1 MKKLIP
7 NISKMVMGGEPP
19 RKPIYVSDENDKRLK
34 SYRDSLD
41 AYDTGQQSYKFGKQI
56 YDQVRK
62 PINDEFRKNYT
73 IKQIKN
79 NHREKN
85 PYGDTGIYPIS
96 GYTEKY
102 IQKPTSLKDKLFG
115 NTPNKYYVGND
126 KKLYDPAGTTWS
138 VFAKPVQP
146 VEYRPKVTPTVITK
160 SKVIPKVTP
169 TVNNKKIQMETN
181 KIDTVPKITNFE
193 QRIQNPVL
201 NMHNKDGTTSTHKM
215 MSFEADG
222 KYYAA
227 PTIVEQN
234 GKLVELTKDEAFK
247 YAMKN
252 KEYKEFKTD
261 KEAKDYA
268 NNGYKK
274 GTPLS
279 QTSPTPL
286 TKKQYYEV
294 PDANGKNVLLTPEQ
308 FSRMSSGSKN
318 DLMSKSP
325 IMNKPKYFY
334 EMNSNG
340 KRQLVPENKIREYMQ
355 TKNK

>member
-7 NISKMVMGGEPP
+7 NISKMAIGGEPP
-19 RKPIYVSDENDKRLK
+19 KGVKPIYVSDENDKRLK

-41 AYDTGQQSYKFGKQI
+41 AYNTGQQSYKFGKQI

-102 IQKPTSLKDKLFG
+102 IQKPISLKNKLFG

-126 KKLYDPAGTTWS
+126 KSLYEPVGTTWS
-138 VFAKPVQP
+138 VFAKPIQP
-146 VEYRPKVTPTVITK
+146 VEYRPKVTPTVVAKPK
-160 SKVIPKVTP
+160 SRVIPKITP
-169 TVNNKKIQMETN
+169 IASNKKIQMETT
-181 KIDTVPKITNFE
+181 KLDTT
-193 QRIQNPVL
+193 PVVQ
-201 NMHNKDGTTSTHKM
+201 
-215 MSFEADG
+215 
-222 KYYAA
+222 
-227 PTIVEQN
+227 PT
-234 GKLVELTKDEAFK
+234 L
-247 YAMKN
+247 
-252 KEYKEFKTD
+252 KT
-261 KEAKDYA
+261 
-268 NNGYKK
+268 
-274 GTPLS
+274 P
-279 QTSPTPL
+279 PIPL

-294 PDANGKNVLLTPEQ
+294 PDANGKVTLLTPEQ
-308 FSRMSSGSKN
+308 FSRMSSGNKN

-334 EMNSNG
+334 EMNNSG
-340 KRQLVPENKIREYMQ
+340 KRQLVPESKIREYMQ

>member
-7 NISKMVMGGEPP
+7 NISKMAMGGEPP
-19 RKPIYVSDENDKRLK
+19 RKTIYVSNKNNSKLK
-34 SYRDSLD
+34 SYQDSL
-41 AYDTGQQSYKFGKQI
+41 ALYKAGEEKKLFW
-56 YDQVRK
+56 
-62 PINDEFRKNYT
+62 
-73 IKQIKN
+73 KN
-79 NHREKN
+79 NPNASNIELNRKEYEINKKYPLSKN
-85 PYGDTGIYPIS
+85 RNT
-96 GYTEKY
+96 
-102 IQKPTSLKDKLFG
+102 FG
-115 NTPNKYYVGND
+115 TNMIEAIGMTKIGKGSD
-126 KKLYDPAGTTWS
+126 ARS
-138 VFAKPVQP
+138 VPQYKKPVQP
-146 VEYRPKVTPTVITK
+146 VVY
-160 SKVIPKVTP
+160 IPKVTS
-169 TVNNKKIQMETN
+169 TVSNKKIQMETT
-181 KIDTVPKITNFE
+181 KLDTIPKTTNFE

-201 NMHNKDGTTSTHKM
+201 KINNKDGTTSTHKM

-234 GKLVELTKDEAFK
+234 GKLVELTTDEAFK

-279 QTSPTPL
+279 QTPPTPL

-294 PDANGKNVLLTPEQ
+294 PDANGKVTLLTPEQ
-308 FSRMSSGSKN
+308 FSRMSSGNKN

-334 EMNSNG
+334 EINSSG
-340 KRQLVPENKIREYMQ
+340 KRQLVPESKIREYMQ